1 MSKQVI
7 VIGSEARER
16 LVNGINT
23 LADAVTSTLGPN
35 GRNVV
40 YTDGQSV
47 FSTKDGVTVAKN
59 INYLEDPI
67 EELGIKMIKQ
77 AAIKTADNAGDG
89 TTTSTLLAQSMVNA
103 GLNHLN
109 NGSNAV
115 EIKRGIDRAVK
126 QLVESLRKE
135 LKEDI
140 SSEEQLEQVATISAN
155 NDPEIGK
162 LIAEAMKKVGREGVV
177 HVEESKTGETYLET
191 VEGMQFERGYKSPY
205 MVTDNNSMTAILN
218 DVYVLIIDKKV
229 SQVKELLPVL
239 ESISQQN
246 KSILVIA
253 EDVEGEALAALIV
266 NKARGILKSAAV
278 KAPDFGDR
286 RKLIL
291 EDIAILTGGQVI
303 SSEKGMKL
311 EKFDS
316 SWLGQARSVTISKDT
331 TTIVDGKGDE
341 TKIEARINEL
351 MEQIELAKTP
361 FEKEKLQERLA
372 KFVGG
377 ISIVHVGGNTETEV
391 KERKDRFDDALHAT
405 KAAIEEGIVPG
416 GGVALLH
423 MRDLIEVNDIG
434 SQIVYE
440 ACSAPLKKILTN
452 AGVEQ
457 EKVYQIM
464 NDIKNETSWMGY
476 DLQSEKVVNMKEA
489 GIIDPAKVTR
499 TALENAASVAGTILL
514 TECTIVDKPE
524 DKNSTPDYGSMM
536 NGMM

>member
-155 NDPEIGK
+155 NDPESGK

-440 ACSAPLKKILTN
+440 ACSAPLKKILSN

-457 EKVYQIM
+457 EKIYQIM
-464 NDIKNETSWMGY
+464 NDIKSETSWMGY

>member
-191 VEGMQFERGYKSPY
+191 VEGM
-205 MVTDNNSMTAILN
+205 
-218 DVYVLIIDKKV
+218 
-229 SQVKELLPVL
+229 
-239 ESISQQN
+239 
-246 KSILVIA
+246 
-253 EDVEGEALAALIV
+253 
-266 NKARGILKSAAV
+266 
-278 KAPDFGDR
+278 
-286 RKLIL
+286 
-291 EDIAILTGGQVI
+291 
-303 SSEKGMKL
+303 
-311 EKFDS
+311 
-316 SWLGQARSVTISKDT
+316 
-331 TTIVDGKGDE
+331 
-341 TKIEARINEL
+341 
-351 MEQIELAKTP
+351 
-361 FEKEKLQERLA
+361 
-372 KFVGG
+372 
-377 ISIVHVGGNTETEV
+377 
-391 KERKDRFDDALHAT
+391 
-405 KAAIEEGIVPG
+405 
-416 GGVALLH
+416 
-423 MRDLIEVNDIG
+423 
-434 SQIVYE
+434 
-440 ACSAPLKKILTN
+440 
-452 AGVEQ
+452 
-457 EKVYQIM
+457 
-464 NDIKNETSWMGY
+464 
-476 DLQSEKVVNMKEA
+476 
-489 GIIDPAKVTR
+489 
-499 TALENAASVAGTILL
+499 
-514 TECTIVDKPE
+514 
-524 DKNSTPDYGSMM
+524 
-536 NGMM
+536 